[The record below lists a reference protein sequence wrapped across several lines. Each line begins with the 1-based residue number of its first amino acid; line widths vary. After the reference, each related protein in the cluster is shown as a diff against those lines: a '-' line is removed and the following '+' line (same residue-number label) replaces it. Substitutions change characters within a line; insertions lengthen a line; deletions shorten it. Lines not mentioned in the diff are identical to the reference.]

1 LIVASMVSPR
11 PRLTFSDSGT
21 FPITAVP
28 ILECR
33 SADPATPDP
42 LIVIEQGTNFTQ
54 YAVAQRYRG
63 SLECSVIRERT
74 AASPVAGDSPLRA

>member
-1 LIVASMVSPR
+1 LIVASMVSRR
-11 PRLTFSDSGT
+11 PRLTFSDSGP

-42 LIVIEQGTNFTQ
+42 LIVIEQGTRRVHLGGIT
-54 YAVAQRYRG
+54 
-63 SLECSVIRERT
+63 
-74 AASPVAGDSPLRA
+74 ASPDGA